1 MAAAILSSR
10 EVFMRKLNKKI
21 LLYIFAIAL
30 IVIICFKIDYDRKPH
45 FKVIRGEY
53 DEIAVPAITDSR
65 ININTATLEELDKLE
80 GIGPVIAERII
91 LYREKNP
98 FSSIEQIMNVK
109 GIGKKKYDAIKD
121 SITVD

>member
-1 MAAAILSSR
+1 MS
-10 EVFMRKLNKKI
+10 KLNKKI
-21 LLYIFAIAL
+21 LLYIFTIAL

-53 DEIAVPAITDSR
+53 DEIAVPVITDSR

-109 GIGKKKYDAIKD
+109 GIGKKKYDAIKNL
-121 SITVD
+121 ITVD